1 MSVERG
7 KGRDAVDEVLARGLR
22 SVPLARP
29 LPRPRDDEPTDH
41 DLLLLLDGG
50 LDPARQAEV
59 EARLRCCPFSA
70 DRLDVLREALHEEQR
85 ARLSPDEQPASP
97 SRLARLVFAVA
108 KDTLRF
114 LRGTDL
120 PVALGPALATT
131 RSANVVAPADEDYYY
146 RFTRCFGEWDAVI
159 QIESVPRAGMEL
171 RIEISRAGQPLDDA
185 RAALRRDGKLLESVR
200 LRGGIAGFAGLRP
213 DHYEVAVTRNGTEI
227 GQLTLE
233 FLEG

>member
-7 KGRDAVDEVLARGLR
+7 NKRDAVDEVLARGLR
-22 SVPLARP
+22 SIPLARP
-29 LPRPRDDEPTDH
+29 LPRPRADEPADDE
-41 DLLLLLDGG
+41 LLLLLEGK
-50 LDPARQAEV
+50 LAPARRAEV
-59 EARLRCCPFSA
+59 EAKLQDCPFSA
-70 DRLDVLREALHEEQR
+70 DRLEVLREALVEEQR
-85 ARLSPDEQPASP
+85 ARLSPDERPTSP
-97 SRLARLVFAVA
+97 SRFARLVFSVA

-120 PVALGPALATT
+120 PVALSPAMVTT

-146 RFTRCFGEWDAVI
+146 RFARCFGEWDAVI
-159 QIESVPRAGMEL
+159 QIESVPQAGMEL
-171 RIEISRAGQPLDDA
+171 RIEISREGQPLADA

-200 LRGGIAGFAGLRP
+200 LRQGAAGFAGLRP

-233 FLEG
+233 FLEA